1 MTSGTTFAT
10 VISGSSRMPQ
20 DAARPHSGGYA
31 RQRPRDPQGIPPTP
45 GGRLHRGITRI
56 LLLGLAF
63 FTATL
68 MGLGAAQ
75 AEGPS
80 ITAVVTDS
88 DKAGVSDVAIDVTG
102 PDGFTGSAV
111 TDGEGLATLEVPA
124 PGKYTATVVEE
135 TIPGDLEV
143 RGGPERVINVLQ
155 GDKKALFPL
164 VPAGE
169 GGDSGG
175 GGLNITSDRVLQLIL
190 DGIILSLVIAL
201 GALGLSLIFGTTG
214 LSNFAHG
221 ELLTLGAFTVLVL
234 NTTLGLNLLI
244 AIPIGLVFSAA
255 VWGWGQNYILWKP
268 LRKKG
273 TGLIAAMIVSIG
285 LAIVLRYTILFFF
298 GGAPKTY
305 DQFAGQPGINFGP
318 IFVTPKAIILSIIA
332 VIALTAAVAWLK
344 GSRLG
349 KATRAVS
356 DNPALASSS
365 GVNVERV
372 ISIVWVLGALLGA
385 YGGVFLGMTQ
395 NVVWTMGQYLLLT
408 LFAAVVLGGLGTISG
423 AIVGSFVV
431 GITVQLSTLFV
442 PPELKTA
449 TALLLMIVLLLI
461 RPQGLLGR
469 PERVG

>member
-1 MTSGTTFAT
+1 M
-10 VISGSSRMPQ
+10 
-20 DAARPHSGGYA
+20 
-31 RQRPRDPQGIPPTP
+31 
-45 GGRLHRGITRI
+45 HRGIAR
-56 LLLGLAF
+56 LVLFLVGF
-63 FTATL
+63 FAALL
-68 MGLGAAQ
+68 MGFGPAQ
-75 AEGPS
+75 AEGAS
-80 ITAVVTDS
+80 ITAIVS
-88 DKAGVSDVAIDVTG
+88 GAEKAPIAGVTVNVSSE
-102 PDGFTGSAV
+102 DGFTGSGV
-111 TDGEGLATLEVPA
+111 TDAEGLVTIELPA
-124 PGKYTATVVEE
+124 GGKYTATVDVATLPE
-135 TIPGDLEV
+135 GLEV
-143 RGGPERVINVLQ
+143 KSGPERTVNVLQ

-169 GGDSGG
+169 GGESGG
-175 GGLNITSDRVLQLIL
+175 GGGGVLSGITVDRVLQLIL
-190 DGIILSLVIAL
+190 DGIILSLIIAL

-244 AIPIGLVFSAA
+244 AAPIGIVISAA
-255 VWGWGQNYILWKP
+255 LWGWGQNQVLWRP
-268 LRKKG
+268 LRRRG

-285 LAIVLRYTILFFF
+285 LAIALRYTILFFF
-298 GGAPKTY
+298 GGSPQSYA
-305 DQFAGQPGINFGP
+305 QFAGQPGIDLGP
-318 IFVTPKAIILSIIA
+318 VFITPKAIYLSIIA
-332 VIALTAAVAWLK
+332 VIFLAAAVAWLK

-356 DNPALASSS
+356 DNPALASAS

-372 ISIVWVLGALLGA
+372 ISVVWVLGALLAA

-395 NVVWTMGQYLLLT
+395 NVVWTMGQFLLLT
-408 LFAAVVLGGLGTISG
+408 LFAAVVLGGLGTIGG

-431 GITVQLSTLFV
+431 GITVQLSTLIV

-449 TALLLMIVLLLI
+449 SALLLMIVLLLI

>member
-1 MTSGTTFAT
+1 M
-10 VISGSSRMPQ
+10 
-20 DAARPHSGGYA
+20 
-31 RQRPRDPQGIPPTP
+31 
-45 GGRLHRGITRI
+45 HRGIAR
-56 LLLGLAF
+56 LVLVVVGFFAAAVLGLSP
-63 FTATL
+63 
-68 MGLGAAQ
+68 AQ

-80 ITAVVTDS
+80 ITAVVS
-88 DKAGVSDVAIDVTG
+88 GAEKAPIPGVTVNVTNA
-102 PDGFTGSAV
+102 DGFTASGE
-111 TDGEGLATLEVPA
+111 TDAEGLATIEVPA
-124 PGKYTATVVEE
+124 PGKYTATIDVATLPVGVE
-135 TIPGDLEV
+135 V
-143 RGGPERVINVLQ
+143 KGGPDRSINVLQ

-164 VPAGE
+164 VPVGE

-175 GGLNITSDRVLQLIL
+175 SGGGGILSGITVDRVLQLIL
-190 DGIILSLVIAL
+190 DGIILSLIIAL

-244 AIPIGLVFSAA
+244 AAPIGIVISAA
-255 VWGWGQNYILWKP
+255 LWGWGQNQILWRP
-268 LRKKG
+268 LRRRG

-285 LAIVLRYTILFFF
+285 LAIALRYTILFLF
-298 GGAPKTY
+298 GGSPESYA
-305 DQFAGQPGINFGP
+305 QFAGQPGIDLGP
-318 IFVTPKAIILSIIA
+318 VFITPKAIYLSIIA
-332 VIALTAAVAWLK
+332 VIFLVAAVAWLK
-344 GSRLG
+344 ASRLG

-356 DNPALASSS
+356 DNPALASAS

-372 ISIVWVLGALLGA
+372 ISVVWVLGALLAA

-395 NVVWTMGQYLLLT
+395 NVVWTMGQFLLLT

-431 GITVQLSTLFV
+431 GLTVQLSTLIV

-449 TALLLMIVLLLI
+449 AALLLMIVLLLI